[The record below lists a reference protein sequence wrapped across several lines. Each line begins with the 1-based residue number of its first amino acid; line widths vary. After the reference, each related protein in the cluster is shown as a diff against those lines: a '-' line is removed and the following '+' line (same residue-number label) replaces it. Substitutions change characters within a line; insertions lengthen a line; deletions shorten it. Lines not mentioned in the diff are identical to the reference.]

1 MSGHNR
7 PGRRHLE
14 LAPELAPDADAMT
27 RLSRALEIA
36 RRRLRYRIG
45 AAVIVA
51 ATLVVALLLVLVR

>member
-1 MSGHNR
+1 VSEHNR
-7 PGRRHLE
+7 PGRRHL
-14 LAPELAPDADAMT
+14 ELAPDADAMT